1 MENTLPDIFI
11 TTTDFER
18 LTSLVMNLRS
28 TAASN
33 LEEEL
38 GRATVVSEEKLPF
51 PVVVMNST
59 VRFRDLES
67 GKESE
72 VTLVYPEKADVA
84 TGKVSILAP
93 IGIALIGMRLNE
105 EIMWPMPGGQTRKL
119 EVISI
124 APAKD

>member
-1 MENTLPDIFI
+1 MESTLPDIFI
-11 TTTDFER
+11 TNTDYER
-18 LTSLVMNLRS
+18 LTSLVMNVR
-28 TAASN
+28 TAAASH

-72 VTLVYPEKADVA
+72 VTLVYPEKANVD
-84 TGKVSILAP
+84 TGRISILAP
-93 IGIALIGMRLNE
+93 IGIALIGLRLNE
-105 EIMWPMPGGQTRKL
+105 EIMWPMPNGQTRKL